1 MSVSS
6 ITPSLV
12 KNRKLGGNPAIL
24 KLKNSKIL
32 DSAYNPWEEG
42 SNGDKDTKEIVTKV
56 IIWNKQYRTK
66 SATLKTHLK

>member
-32 DSAYNPWEEG
+32 DSAYDPLEEG

-66 SATLKTHLK
+66 SVTLKTHLK